1 MQKANSA
8 QNAGAQCTPLRVRRY
23 NTRLLFFLQR
33 CRGAHCAP
41 VELLQSRL
49 RRARPSA
56 FRLPASRTAGGKLHA
71 LEEGARGNN
80 DYNSLSHGYAVPA
93 PSKRELFFSV
103 RSSYT
108 RNKTSLF
115 EERLKSA
122 PPVAESADEN
132 AEGWLPKADGRR
144 VNPHLRDSKRRLFL
158 VKKPMQP
165 IKNTQHR

>member
-1 MQKANSA
+1 MGEQLSNGHGTGVPAICATADSGGADPGVYRRPAETYFYEVNRRTNSFSH
-8 QNAGAQCTPLRVRRY
+8 G
-23 NTRLLFFLQR
+23 
-33 CRGAHCAP
+33 
-41 VELLQSRL
+41 ELLQSRL

-71 LEEGARGNN
+71 LEEGA
-80 DYNSLSHGYAVPA
+80 
-93 PSKRELFFSV
+93 LFWRV

-108 RNKTSLF
+108 RNKTFLF

-158 VKKPMQP
+158 VKKPMKP
-165 IKNTQHR
+165 IKNAQHC